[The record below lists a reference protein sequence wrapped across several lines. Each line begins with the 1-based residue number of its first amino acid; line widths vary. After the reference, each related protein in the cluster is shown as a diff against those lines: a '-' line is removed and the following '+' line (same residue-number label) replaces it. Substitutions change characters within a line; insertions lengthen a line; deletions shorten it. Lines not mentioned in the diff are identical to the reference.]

1 MIMSGESVIVVTYC
15 KLFLKTYTHKKM
27 LKYRKL
33 VNKKNSRVIDISIFT
48 SRPKDNCIYSKITL
62 ITVNTINH
70 ITD

>member
-15 KLFLKTYTHKKM
+15 KLLLKTYTKKM

-48 SRPKDNCIYSKITL
+48 SRPKDNCIDSKITL

-70 ITD
+70 IID